1 MEKARREAVDSGL
14 LALLL
19 QRRYNIFRDI
29 KSATDELSLAL
40 SRNDAVS
47 AELILQIRGD
57 YLDKCESNWQELLQL
72 SEESP
77 ETAEYMKRLLFCA
90 VEEAKAGNTGEER
103 VITIRRSIDSVLR
116 SIQEEDRVLNLRSAK
131 GRSYYQN

>member
-1 MEKARREAVDSGL
+1 MEKARREAVDPDL
-14 LALLL
+14 LFFLL

-57 YLDKCESNWQELLQL
+57 HLDKCESNWQELLQL

-77 ETAEYMKRLLFCA
+77 EAAAYMKRLLLCA
-90 VEEAKAGNTGEER
+90 VEEAEAENAEEER
-103 VITIRRSIDSVLR
+103 IIAIRRSIDSVLR
-116 SIQEEDRVLNLRSAK
+116 SIQEEDRILNLRSARD
-131 GRSYYQN
+131 RSF